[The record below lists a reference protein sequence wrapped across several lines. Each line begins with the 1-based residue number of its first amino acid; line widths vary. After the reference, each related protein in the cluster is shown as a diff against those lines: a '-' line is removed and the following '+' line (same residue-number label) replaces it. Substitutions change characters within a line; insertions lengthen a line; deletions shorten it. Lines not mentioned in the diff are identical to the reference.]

1 MAAPLIRVLMD
12 LPPTQRYHVA
22 TLAAIDHAAVVLGLD
37 LDVQVLTTDALGNP
51 ADLADTSA
59 AIVVGPGSPYR
70 DPEAVL
76 TVIRLARERGI
87 PLVGT

>member
-1 MAAPLIRVLMD
+1 MAVRSIRVLMD
-12 LPPTQRYHVA
+12 LPPTQRYAVA
-22 TLAAIDHAAVVLGLD
+22 TLAALDHAARGLGLEV
-37 LDVQVLTTDALGNP
+37 DVRVLPTDTLGDQ
-51 ADLADTSA
+51 AEVLSSS

-76 TVIRLARERGI
+76 TSIRLARERGI

>member
-1 MAAPLIRVLMD
+1 MAVASIRVLMD
-12 LPPTQRYHVA
+12 LPPSQRYAAA
-22 TLAAIDHAAVVLGLD
+22 TLAALDHAAVGLGLD
-37 LDVQVLTTDALGNP
+37 VDVRVLSTDTLHDQAEVL
-51 ADLADTSA
+51 SSS

-76 TVIRLARERGI
+76 TSIRLARERGI